1 MKYRWSLAPS
11 QPLLTGQLI
20 RELPLS
26 PLIAQCLVNRGVTS
40 KAEVGEF
47 LNPRLKLLADPY
59 LIPQMEVAVER
70 LWKARNNNERLLIY
84 GDYDVDGVSSTA
96 LLTEMLTTL
105 GWLVQPHLP
114 GRFDDGYGLSAL
126 SLEKCLEQFKAD
138 IVLAVDCGSTA
149 VEAIRYLNQRKI
161 DVIVLDHHQVSDPP
175 PEPVAMVNPQYSDD
189 YPNFQELCSVGLA
202 FKLAHALVK
211 RGRQEG
217 LQKERDLD
225 LKQYLDLVALGTIA
239 DLVPLTGENRK
250 LVRSGLEQLGQT
262 DRPGLIALKK
272 VAGVSRPVTVFNVG
286 FHLGPRLN
294 AAGRMDNPRTAL
306 EVLMAKDQIEADKA
320 AEVLDKHN
328 TKRREIEHLISS
340 QAVENVREQ
349 FDPSRD
355 FVIVEGNM
363 DWHLGV
369 IGIVASRVMREFYR
383 PTFILA
389 SDGEGWKGSARSI
402 EGFDLAEAMRNC
414 DDLLNDHGGHAMAA
428 GVSVKPG
435 RLDAFRERINEI
447 ARHIITPDMFQPPLK
462 LDAETDLSEL
472 TLVHVE
478 KMRQLEPLGQG
489 NPEIQLLIGNLTR
502 SSPVYRMGRDKQH
515 AKFWVTDE
523 RSACEVIAWNLKP
536 EDEPES
542 NFDIAVAPQ
551 INEFNGRKTI
561 QLKFIDWRPS
571 KGVAHQGST

>member
-26 PLIAQCLVNRGVTS
+26 PLMAQCLVNRGVTS
-40 KAEVGEF
+40 KAEVSEF

-59 LIPQMEVAVER
+59 LIPNMDAAIER
-70 LWKARNNNERLLIY
+70 LWKARENNERLLIY

-96 LLTEMLTTL
+96 LLVEVLTEL
-105 GWLVQPHLP
+105 GWAVEPHLP
-114 GRFDDGYGLSAL
+114 GRFDDGYGLSEV

-149 VEAIRYLNQRKI
+149 VKAIEFLNDRKI
-161 DVIVLDHHQVSDPP
+161 DVLVLDHHQVSTPP
-175 PEPVAMVNPQYSDD
+175 PEPFAMVNPQLSDD

-225 LKQYLDLVALGTIA
+225 LKQYIDLVALGTVA

-250 LVRSGLEQLGQT
+250 LVHSGLEQLGET
-262 DRPGLIALKK
+262 TRPGLIALKR
-272 VAGVSRPVTVFNVG
+272 VANVSKPVTVFNVG

-294 AAGRMDNPRTAL
+294 AAGRMDNPDAAL
-306 EVLMAKDQIEADKA
+306 NLLIAKDRYEADKA
-320 AEVLDKHN
+320 AETLDN
-328 TKRREIEHLISS
+328 YNRERREIERDIST
-340 QAVENVREQ
+340 QAVESVRQ
-349 FDPSRD
+349 RFDPGED

-363 DWHLGV
+363 EWHLGV

-389 SDGEGWKGSARSI
+389 GDGDGWKGSARSI
-402 EGFDLAEAMRNC
+402 EGFDLAEAMRSC

-435 RLDAFRERINEI
+435 RLEAFRERINEI
-447 ARHIITPDMFQPPLK
+447 AKKTITPEMFQPPLK
-462 LDAETDLSEL
+462 LDAGTDLSEL
-472 TLVHVE
+472 TLMHIE
-478 KMRQLEPLGQG
+478 EMSQLEPIGQG
-489 NPEIQLLIGNLTR
+489 NPEIQLLVPELIL
-502 SSPVYRMGRDKQH
+502 SSPIYRMGRDKQH
-515 AKFWVTDE
+515 AKFWVTDNHD
-523 RSACEVIAWNLKP
+523 ACEVVAWNLKP
-536 EDEPES
+536 EDEPKDT
-542 NFDIAVAPQ
+542 FDIAVAPQ
-551 INEFNGRKTI
+551 INDFNGRRSV
-561 QLKFIDWRPS
+561 QLKLIDWRPA
-571 KGVAHQGST
+571 KG

>member
-26 PLIAQCLVNRGVTS
+26 PLMAQCLVNRGVTS
-40 KAEVGEF
+40 KAEVSEF

-59 LIPQMEVAVER
+59 LIPNMDAAIER
-70 LWKARNNNERLLIY
+70 LWKARENNERLLIY

-96 LLTEMLTTL
+96 LLVEVLTEL
-105 GWLVQPHLP
+105 GWAVEPHLP
-114 GRFDDGYGLSAL
+114 GRFDDGYGLSEV

-149 VEAIRYLNQRKI
+149 VKAIEFLNDRKI
-161 DVIVLDHHQVSDPP
+161 DVLVLDHHQVSTPP
-175 PEPVAMVNPQYSDD
+175 PEPFVMVNPQLSDD

-225 LKQYLDLVALGTIA
+225 LKQYIDLVALGTVA

-250 LVRSGLEQLGQT
+250 LVHSGLEQLGET
-262 DRPGLIALKK
+262 TRPGLIALKR
-272 VAGVSRPVTVFNVG
+272 VANVSKPVTVFNVG

-294 AAGRMDNPRTAL
+294 AAGRMDNPDAAL
-306 EVLMAKDQIEADKA
+306 NLLIAKDRYEADKA
-320 AEVLDKHN
+320 AETLDN
-328 TKRREIEHLISS
+328 YNRERREIERDIST
-340 QAVENVREQ
+340 QAVESVRQ
-349 FDPSRD
+349 RFDPGED

-363 DWHLGV
+363 EWHLGV

-389 SDGEGWKGSARSI
+389 SDGDGWKGSARSI
-402 EGFDLAEAMRNC
+402 EGFDLAEAMRSC

-435 RLDAFRERINEI
+435 RLEAFRERINEI
-447 ARHIITPDMFQPPLK
+447 AKKTITPEMFQPPLK
-462 LDAETDLSEL
+462 LDAGTDLSEL
-472 TLVHVE
+472 TLMHIE
-478 KMRQLEPLGQG
+478 EMSQLEPIGQG
-489 NPEIQLLIGNLTR
+489 NPEIQLLVPELTL
-502 SSPVYRMGRDKQH
+502 SSPIYRMGRDKQH
-515 AKFWVTDE
+515 AKFWVTDNHD
-523 RSACEVIAWNLKP
+523 ACEVVAWNLKS
-536 EDEPES
+536 EDEPKDT
-542 NFDIAVAPQ
+542 FDIAVAPQ
-551 INEFNGRKTI
+551 INDFNGRRSV
-561 QLKFIDWRPS
+561 QLKLIDWRPAKS
-571 KGVAHQGST
+571 

>member
-1 MKYRWSLAPS
+1 VKYRWSLAPS

-26 PLIAQCLVNRGVTS
+26 PLMAQCLVNRGVTS
-40 KAEVGEF
+40 KAEVSEF
-47 LNPRLKLLADPY
+47 LNPRLKLLADPF
-59 LIPQMEVAVER
+59 LIPNMDAAIER
-70 LWKARNNNERLLIY
+70 LWKARENNERLLIY

-96 LLTEMLTTL
+96 LLVEVLTEL
-105 GWLVQPHLP
+105 GWTVEPHLP
-114 GRFDDGYGLSAL
+114 GRFDDGYGLSEV

-149 VEAIRYLNQRKI
+149 VKAIEFLNDKKI
-161 DVIVLDHHQVSDPP
+161 DVLVLDHHQVSTPP
-175 PEPVAMVNPQYSDD
+175 PEPFAMVNPQLSDD

-225 LKQYLDLVALGTIA
+225 LKQYIDLVALGTVA

-250 LVRSGLEQLGQT
+250 LVHSGLEQLGET
-262 DRPGLIALKK
+262 TRPGLIALKK
-272 VAGVSRPVTVFNVG
+272 VANVSKPVTVFNVG

-294 AAGRMDNPRTAL
+294 AAGRMDNPDAAL
-306 EVLMAKDQIEADKA
+306 NLLIAKDRHEADKA
-320 AEVLDKHN
+320 ADTLDN
-328 TKRREIEHLISS
+328 YNRERREIERDIST
-340 QAVENVREQ
+340 QAVESVRQ
-349 FDPSRD
+349 RFDPEED

-363 DWHLGV
+363 EWHLGV

-389 SDGEGWKGSARSI
+389 SDGDGWKGSARSI
-402 EGFDLAEAMRNC
+402 EGFDLAEAMRSC

-447 ARHIITPDMFQPPLK
+447 AKKTITPEMFQPPLK
-462 LDAETDLSEL
+462 LDAGTDLSEL
-472 TLVHVE
+472 TLMHIQE
-478 KMRQLEPLGQG
+478 MSQLEPIGQG
-489 NPEIQLLIGNLTR
+489 NPEIQLLVPELTL
-502 SSPVYRMGRDKQH
+502 SSPIYRMGRDKQH
-515 AKFWVTDE
+515 AKFWVTDNHD
-523 RSACEVIAWNLKP
+523 ACEVVAWNLKP
-536 EDEPES
+536 EDEPKES
-542 NFDIAVAPQ
+542 FDIAVAPQ
-551 INEFNGRKTI
+551 INDFNGRRSV
-561 QLKFIDWRPS
+561 QLKLIDWRPA
-571 KGVAHQGST
+571 KG

>member
-26 PLIAQCLVNRGVTS
+26 PLMAQCLVNRGVAS
-40 KAEVGEF
+40 KVEVSEF
-47 LNPRLKLLADPY
+47 LNPKLKLLADPF
-59 LIPQMEVAVER
+59 LIPNMDAAVER
-70 LWKARNNNERLLIY
+70 LWKARENNERLLIY

-96 LLTEMLTTL
+96 LLTEMLTEL
-105 GWLVQPHLP
+105 GWTVQPYLP
-114 GRFDDGYGLSAL
+114 GRFDDGYGLSAEA
-126 SLEKCLEQFKAD
+126 LEKCIEQFETD
-138 IVLAVDCGSTA
+138 VVLAVDCGSTA
-149 VEAIRYLNQRKI
+149 VEAIEFLNERQI
-161 DVIVLDHHQVSDPP
+161 DVLVLDHHQVSDPP
-175 PEPVAMVNPQYSDD
+175 PKPLAMVNPQLSDD

-225 LKQYLDLVALGTIA
+225 LRQYLDLVALGTVA

-250 LVRSGLEQLGQT
+250 LVRSGLEQLGET
-262 DRPGLIALKK
+262 DRPGVVALKN
-272 VAGVSRPVTVFNVG
+272 VANVSKPVTVFNVG

-294 AAGRMDNPRTAL
+294 AAGRMDNPDASL
-306 EVLMAKDQIEADKA
+306 NLLLAKDRYEAEKA
-320 AEVLDKHN
+320 AETLNNHN
-328 TKRREIEHLISS
+328 DERRKIERDIST
-340 QAVENVREQ
+340 QAVESVRKR
-349 FDPSRD
+349 FDPKND

-363 DWHLGV
+363 EWHLGV

-389 SDGEGWKGSARSI
+389 SDGDGWKGSARSI
-402 EGFDLAEAMRNC
+402 EGFDLAEAMRGC

-447 ARHIITPDMFQPPLK
+447 AKKTITPDMFQPPLK
-462 LDAETDLSEL
+462 LDAGTDLSEL
-472 TLVHVE
+472 TLVHIE
-478 KMRQLEPLGQG
+478 EMSQLEPLGQG
-489 NPEIQLLIGNLTR
+489 NPEIQLLVAELTL
-502 SSPVYRMGRDKQH
+502 SSPIYRMGRDKQH

-523 RSACEVIAWNLKP
+523 HGACEVVAWNLKP
-536 EDEPES
+536 EDEPQDT
-542 NFDIAVAPQ
+542 FDIAVAPQ
-551 INEFNGRKTI
+551 INDFNGRRSV
-561 QLKFIDWRPS
+561 QLKLIDWRPA
-571 KGVAHQGST
+571 KG

>member
-26 PLIAQCLVNRGVTS
+26 PLMAQCLVNRGVAS
-40 KAEVGEF
+40 KAEVSEF
-47 LNPRLKLLADPY
+47 LNPKLKLLADPF
-59 LIPQMEVAVER
+59 LIPNMDAAVER
-70 LWKARNNNERLLIY
+70 LWKTRENNERLLIY

-96 LLTEMLTTL
+96 LLTEMLTEL
-105 GWLVQPHLP
+105 GWTVQPYLP
-114 GRFDDGYGLSAL
+114 GRFDDGYGLSAEA
-126 SLEKCLEQFKAD
+126 LEKCIEQFETD
-138 IVLAVDCGSTA
+138 VVLAVDCGSTA
-149 VEAIRYLNQRKI
+149 VEAIEFLNERQI
-161 DVIVLDHHQVSDPP
+161 DILVLDHHQVSDPP
-175 PEPVAMVNPQYSDD
+175 PKPLAMVNPQLSDD

-225 LKQYLDLVALGTIA
+225 LRQYLDLVALGTVA

-250 LVRSGLEQLGQT
+250 LVRFGLEQLGET
-262 DRPGLIALKK
+262 DRPGIVALKN
-272 VAGVSRPVTVFNVG
+272 VANVSKPVTVFNVG

-294 AAGRMDNPRTAL
+294 AAGRMDNPDASL
-306 EVLMAKDQIEADKA
+306 NLLLAKDRYEAEKA
-320 AEVLDKHN
+320 AETLNNHN
-328 TKRREIEHLISS
+328 DERRKIERDIST
-340 QAVENVREQ
+340 QAVESVRKR
-349 FDPSRD
+349 FDPKND

-363 DWHLGV
+363 EWHLGV

-389 SDGEGWKGSARSI
+389 SDGDGWKGSARSI
-402 EGFDLAEAMRNC
+402 EGFDLAEAMRGC

-447 ARHIITPDMFQPPLK
+447 AKKTITPDMFQPPLK
-462 LDAETDLSEL
+462 LDAGTDLSEL
-472 TLVHVE
+472 TLVHIE
-478 KMRQLEPLGQG
+478 EMSQLEPLGQG
-489 NPEIQLLIGNLTR
+489 NPEIQLLVAELTL
-502 SSPVYRMGRDKQH
+502 SSPIYRMGRDKQH

-523 RSACEVIAWNLKP
+523 HGACEVVAWNLKP
-536 EDEPES
+536 EDEPQDT
-542 NFDIAVAPQ
+542 FDIAVAPQ
-551 INEFNGRKTI
+551 INDFNGRRSV
-561 QLKFIDWRPS
+561 QLKLIDWRPA
-571 KGVAHQGST
+571 KG

>member
-11 QPLLTGQLI
+11 QPLLTGQLF

-26 PLIAQCLVNRGVTS
+26 PLMAQCLVNRGVAS
-40 KAEVGEF
+40 KAEVSEF
-47 LNPRLKLLADPY
+47 LNPRLKLLADPF
-59 LIPQMEVAVER
+59 LIPNMDAAVER
-70 LWKARNNNERLLIY
+70 LWKAREDNERLLIY

-96 LLTEMLTTL
+96 LLVEVLTEL
-105 GWLVQPHLP
+105 GWTVKPYLP
-114 GRFDDGYGLSAL
+114 GRFDDGYGLSEV

-149 VEAIRYLNQRKI
+149 VKAIEFLNDKKI
-161 DVIVLDHHQVSDPP
+161 DVLVLDHHQVSTPP
-175 PEPVAMVNPQYSDD
+175 PEPFAMVNPQLSDD

-225 LKQYLDLVALGTIA
+225 LKKYIDLVALGTVA

-250 LVRSGLEQLGQT
+250 LVHSGLEQLGET
-262 DRPGLIALKK
+262 TRPGLIALKK
-272 VAGVSRPVTVFNVG
+272 VANVSKPVTVFNVG

-294 AAGRMDNPRTAL
+294 AAGRMDNPDAAL
-306 EVLMAKDQIEADKA
+306 NLLIAKDRYEADKA
-320 AEVLDKHN
+320 ADTLDN
-328 TKRREIEHLISS
+328 YNRERREIERDIST
-340 QAVENVREQ
+340 QAVESVRQ
-349 FDPSRD
+349 RFDPGED

-363 DWHLGV
+363 EWHLGV

-389 SDGEGWKGSARSI
+389 SDGDGWKGSARSI
-402 EGFDLAEAMRNC
+402 EGFDLAEAMRSC

-447 ARHIITPDMFQPPLK
+447 AKKTITPEMFQPPLK
-462 LDAETDLSEL
+462 LDAGTDLSEL
-472 TLVHVE
+472 TLLHIE
-478 KMRQLEPLGQG
+478 EMSQLEPIGQG
-489 NPEIQLLIGNLTR
+489 NPEIQLLVPELTL
-502 SSPVYRMGRDKQH
+502 SSPIYRMGRDKQH
-515 AKFWVTDE
+515 AKFWVTDNHDA
-523 RSACEVIAWNLKP
+523 SEVLAWNLKP
-536 EDEPES
+536 EDEPKDT
-542 NFDIAVAPQ
+542 FDIAVAPQ
-551 INEFNGRKTI
+551 INDFNGRRSV
-561 QLKFIDWRPS
+561 QLKLIDWRPA
-571 KGVAHQGST
+571 KD